1 MVMKGKLNIEKIIR
15 ISLVIVAVVCI
26 IISMF
31 QEENSILLKIGLICI
46 CIERLLYVFLNK
58 DK

>member
-1 MVMKGKLNIEKIIR
+1 MKGKLNIEKIIR
-15 ISLVIVAVVCI
+15 VLLVITAVVCI

-31 QEENSILLKIGLICI
+31 QEGNSILLKTGLICI

>member
-1 MVMKGKLNIEKIIR
+1 MKGNLNIEKIIR
-15 ISLVIVAVVCI
+15 VSLVIVAVVCI

-31 QEENSILLKIGLICI
+31 QEENSILLRIGLICI
-46 CIERLLYVFLNK
+46 CIERILYVFLNK

>member
-1 MVMKGKLNIEKIIR
+1 MKGNLNIEKIIR
-15 ISLVIVAVVCI
+15 VSLAIVAVVCI

-31 QEENSILLKIGLICI
+31 QEENSILLRIGLICI
-46 CIERLLYVFLNK
+46 CIERILYVFLNK

>member
-1 MVMKGKLNIEKIIR
+1 MKNKLNIEKIIR
-15 ISLVIVAVVCI
+15 ALLIIVALVFI

-31 QEENSILLKIGLICI
+31 QEENSILLRIGLICI
-46 CIERLLYVFLNK
+46 CIERLLYVFFNK

>member
-1 MVMKGKLNIEKIIR
+1 MKGKLNIEKIIR
-15 ISLVIVAVVCI
+15 VSLVIVAVVCI